1 MSTDDFESLSDGSM
15 FGFDMNEEVYR
26 PLLDSQDK
34 SSGANILEAASLNY
48 VLSAIEY
55 AMQCQGK
62 HGNLCG
68 KCFNELC
75 SYFIKLYLFFFLNRT
90 IDRFY
95 LDHIIGSHCI

>member
-1 MSTDDFESLSDGSM
+1 MSTDDFESFSDGSM

-34 SSGANILEAASLNY
+34 SPGANILEAASLNY

-68 KCFNELC
+68 KYSSKTYFVLC
-75 SYFIKLYLFFFLNRT
+75 
-90 IDRFY
+90 
-95 LDHIIGSHCI
+95 